1 MQSSRSRRVIT
12 SDALYVAQLLEPRRL
27 MASLFDLV
35 GATLPDTAPRG
46 SDSQQDIYWLANHVD
61 QPTLARLEKT
71 DTVMQS
77 MYAQFLRDGKD
88 FDEITI
94 HNVRPI
100 DAYQHNAQG
109 PLAAIHT
116 NNAAALSQRLT
127 AMGFQVSGFYDGVGT
142 SMVDVYTPVSR
153 IAELAGVE
161 GVKGLNAQVNPVTS
175 AGSVQSE
182 WVAVANLPQLNTVL
196 PGIDGTNIDVGIFSD
211 SFNSSIA
218 AGGSLAAGQ
227 ASGDLPP
234 GSRVNILVDGNGT
247 QADEGRAMAEL
258 VYDAAPDVDIIFNT
272 GNGGRSTWATAI
284 NNVRVAGA
292 DVIVDDLTYP
302 DEFPFQD
309 DVLAQAVNTVVGTNN
324 IPYFD
329 SAGNQNG
336 DSWFGTYLEGTS
348 VNNDVAF
355 DGAGDER
362 LNLTINNGSTLT
374 ACLSWGETLQGAAK
388 DFDLYLMDGSNNVVA
403 STTSNQI
410 GSQPTTTLT
419 YLNNTGGT
427 QNLSLRVRYQIGA
440 GSVAGLQLFLI
451 TYGNGVTQTD
461 ALFGGPSIYGHHNNA
476 FGFSVGAVPA
486 SNPGT
491 IEAFSSRGGL
501 PILFNTNGTPVSGG
515 VQFRNEPAFVAAD
528 GITNT
533 FFGGGNVFFG
543 TSAAAPDAAAIAA
556 LMLEAAGGAGSLSP
570 SQIETM
576 LKRSTFELG
585 ASGYDTIYGE
595 GRVDGLAAVAAAD
608 AGEGSSSYLEL
619 NQFGFGTT
627 SQSMTNN
634 SITPSIDFA
643 FDAGGSVSLL
653 QTIGGSSF
661 SYGAQFEYGDP
672 GSALLLQTNRVEPL
686 VLVTNFSGWSVI
698 ADTRHSLSVFSRTD
712 MSTVPGGTADDITFF
727 VDGPN
732 SPQPTITV
740 DSTLGTGGVN
750 STISSRYD
758 TDYYSFTTP
767 PSFDTAAG
775 VNFGAS
781 FTGGLDGVVSLYD
794 TSGNLILRR
803 DNAGT
808 NGSENFSLNTLATS
822 TSYVLR
828 VGSYNGNSSGS
839 YQLRI
844 RAAKSLSGGMIN
856 IGGTFST
863 MSPIVPFGGSS
874 STNDVGQFFSI
885 GSVSAVAGHTFGDDS
900 QLSGTFTINVDS
912 TQFDTVIAVYAY
924 NTIFGTSLGEM
935 VAFDDDSGPGS
946 NSQITFTA
954 QPGFR
959 HILAVK
965 SFDNTVGN
973 GSYTL
978 NVNYGGPPSST
989 PISLNSNGDGSVNT
1003 GSIAAGGEFSTYT
1016 FVAPATSG
1024 GATITLSNQ
1033 VGDGDIYLFD
1043 SAGTL
1048 LGGNSTGGTG
1058 NETITVSS
1066 LTPGATYHITVMP
1079 EQYAATLTA
1088 ATVSVDVA
1096 TAATPAAPDLT
1107 SGSDLGISNTDNF
1120 TAASTNVNF
1129 LLSGPVG
1136 TFMRLFRDGVLVAG
1150 PTAVDSFGSVLL
1162 VDNGPIT
1169 AGVHNY
1175 TATAALT
1182 ASSGQTPASPA
1193 LTVNYEFT
1201 APAQNSFDFRF
1212 DDSPSDHKMYIDFS
1226 EDIFGFTA
1234 TDPVV
1239 KYLTL
1244 GIFLDSSYFRIENF
1258 SGGTNDFYY
1267 DVTPGNDQLPDGD
1280 YEITIPA
1287 GAAQD
1292 WAGNPNVQTMW
1303 NFWFLGGDA
1312 NRDRKVDTQDFNIL
1326 SGHFGNSGEVFSEGN
1341 FNYDAGGNVD
1351 SQDFNLFVSKYG
1363 KKLPPLSGAIVSP
1376 AQGVF
1381 ASDPKD
1387 RERLTD
1393 VLA

>member
-94 HNVRPI
+94 HNVRPV

-153 IAELAGVE
+153 IAELAGFE

-355 DGAGDER
+355 DGASDER

-427 QNLSLRVRYQIGA
+427 QNLSLRVRYQIGG

-476 FGFSVGAVPA
+476 FGNAVGAVPA

-501 PILFNTNGTPVSGG
+501 PILFNVNGTPVSGG
-515 VQFRNEPAFVAAD
+515 VQYRNEPAFVAAD

-556 LMLEAAGGAGSLSP
+556 LMLEAGGGPGSLTP
-570 SQIETM
+570 AQVENI
-576 LKRSTFELG
+576 LKNSTFELG
-585 ASGYDTIYGE
+585 ASGYDTIYGS
-595 GRVDGLAAVAAAD
+595 GRVDGLAAVVAAKATN
-608 AGEGSSSYLEL
+608 ASEEYLEL
-619 NQFGFGTT
+619 NQFGDGNFVGEMA
-627 SQSMTNN
+627 SN
-634 SITPSIDFA
+634 SDTASIDFA
-643 FDAGGSVSLL
+643 LDGTSSTTSMV
-653 QTIGGSSF
+653 TIGGSLYQ
-661 SYGAQFEYGDP
+661 YGAVLEYGDP
-672 GSALLLQTNRVEPL
+672 DAALLLETIR
-686 VLVTNFSGWSVI
+686 TDFITGSFAGWSLVGS
-698 ADTRHSLSVFSRTD
+698 TRHSITTFARQNID
-712 MSTVPGGTADDITFF
+712 TVPGGSSDDMTFLIN
-727 VDGPN
+727 GPN
-732 SPQPTITV
+732 APLTTITV

-750 STISSRYD
+750 STISSNYD
-758 TDYYSFTTP
+758 TDYYQFTTP

-775 VNFGAS
+775 VNIGAS
-781 FTGGLDGVVSLYD
+781 FTGGIDGVVSLYD
-794 TSGNLILRR
+794 SSGNLLLRR
-803 DNAGT
+803 DNVGINSA
-808 NGSENFSLNTLATS
+808 ENFNINSLAAS
-822 TSYVLR
+822 TNYVLR
-828 VGSYNGNSSGS
+828 VGSYFGDSSGS

-844 RAAKSLSGGMIN
+844 RAAKSLSGGMLN
-856 IGGTFST
+856 IGTTFGS
-863 MSPIVPFGGSS
+863 MAPVVPFGGATT
-874 STNDVGQFFSI
+874 TNDVGQFFTI
-885 GSVSAVAGHTFGDDS
+885 GSVGAVAGYTFGADG
-900 QLSGTFTINVDS
+900 QLGGTFTINVDS

-924 NTIFGTSLGEM
+924 NNIFGSSLGEM

-946 NSQITFTA
+946 NSALTFTA

-973 GSYTL
+973 GTYTV
-978 NVNYGGPPSST
+978 NVNYGGSSSSSVIT
-989 PISLNSNGDGSVNT
+989 LNGTGDGSVLT
-1003 GSIAAGGEFSTYT
+1003 GSIPAGGEANTYR

-1162 VDNGPIT
+1162 VDNGPILP
-1169 AGVHNY
+1169 GGHIY
-1175 TATAALT
+1175 TATAAVT

-1201 APAQNSFDFRF
+1201 APVQNSFDFRF

-1292 WAGNPNVQTMW
+1292 WAGNPNAQTMW
-1303 NFWFLGGDA
+1303 NFWFLNGDA

-1363 KKLPPLSGAIVSP
+1363 KKLPPLSGAIVLP